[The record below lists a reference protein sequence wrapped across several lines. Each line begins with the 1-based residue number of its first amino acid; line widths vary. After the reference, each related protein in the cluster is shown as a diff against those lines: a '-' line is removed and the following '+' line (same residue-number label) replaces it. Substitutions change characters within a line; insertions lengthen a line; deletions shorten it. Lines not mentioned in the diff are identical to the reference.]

1 MRARKG
7 ERGMALLLVL
17 LVVALLTTLLV
28 EFAFSTLVD
37 LRLTETFRDSTQAY
51 YLAKGGVTAGSMLLK
66 EDRNRYDSL
75 DEMWS
80 QGISNY
86 PVGHGFISI
95 RISDLGGKL
104 AVNRLVE
111 GNSPQAVMVDR
122 FYRLFANLGLDRQTD
137 PAELTAALID
147 WLDSGDDTYREL
159 RVDDRI
165 MPVAGAE
172 APYYRGV
179 PRPYACKNGRLHT
192 LDELALVK
200 GFTPEVLR
208 LVTPHLAVN
217 GEEQLNIN
225 TASVAVLMAL
235 DPLIDQK
242 LAEKIVAYRTTTPLT
257 TLASLESI
265 LPADAYSALRT
276 LENLGQLGV
285 TSELYRIEVEALV
298 NDGQRRMVAEVEKKS
313 SKLLYLKVD

>member
-159 RVDDRI
+159 RVDGRA

-172 APYYRGV
+172 APYYRGL
-179 PRPYACKNGRLHT
+179 PRPYACKNGRLHS
-192 LDELALVK
+192 LDELALIK

-208 LVTPHLAVN
+208 LAIPHLAVN
-217 GEEQLNIN
+217 GEERLNIN
-225 TASVAVLMAL
+225 TASVAVLMTL
-235 DPLIDQK
+235 DPLIDRK
-242 LAEKIVAYRTTTPLT
+242 LAEKIVAYRAATPLS

-285 TSELYRIEVEALV
+285 TSQLYRIEAEALV
-298 NDGQRRMVAEVEKKS
+298 NDGHRRMVAEVEKKS

>member
-298 NDGQRRMVAEVEKKS
+298 NDGQRRMVAEVEKNS

>member
-1 MRARKG
+1 
-7 ERGMALLLVL
+7 MALLLVL

-51 YLAKGGVTAGSMLLK
+51 YLAKGGVTAGTMLLR

-86 PVGHGFISI
+86 PVGHGTVSI

-122 FYRLFANLGLDRQTD
+122 FYRFFASLDLDRQTD

-147 WLDSGDDTYREL
+147 WLDSGDDTYREV
-159 RVDDRI
+159 RVDGRV
-165 MPVAGAE
+165 MPVVGAE
-172 APYYRGV
+172 APYYRGL

-192 LDELALVK
+192 LDELALIK

-208 LVTPHLAVN
+208 QITPHLAVN

-235 DPLIDQK
+235 DPLIDRK
-242 LAEKIVAYRTTTPLT
+242 LAEKIAAYRATAPLT
-257 TLASLESI
+257 SGASLESI

-276 LENLGQLGV
+276 LENLDQLGV
-285 TSELYRIEVEALV
+285 TSKFYRIEAEALV
-298 NDGQRRMVAEVEKKS
+298 NDGHRRMVAEVEKAS